1 MDDFVSWKNMA
12 LLTDLYQLTMCA
24 AYFEEG
30 RDERA
35 SFELFIRDMP
45 PHRSYLIAAGL
56 ESVLD
61 YLEHARFP
69 RETIEYLQAKRLFS
83 EHFLDFLAGFRFTGA
98 LHAIPEGAL
107 VFPNEPLLRVNAPII
122 EAQLVETFL
131 LNTVNFQTMV
141 ASKAARIVHAAKGK
155 QVVDF
160 SLRRTHGTDAGM
172 KVARASYLAGC
183 AGTSN
188 VLAGMKYRIPI
199 YGTMAHSYV
208 MFHEREQ
215 DAFDAY
221 AHVFPQSTTLLID
234 TYDTVEGARRAVPV
248 AKALELQGKRL
259 QGVRLDSGDLAALS
273 RAVRAV
279 LDQNRL
285 EYVRIMASGNLDEYK
300 IEQLLAQGA
309 PIDIFGVGTAMG
321 TSQDAPVVNV
331 NYKLV
336 EVEGQAG
343 EYRPVMK
350 LSAAKITLPGP
361 KQVHRVL
368 KQGEYAY
375 DVIAL
380 RTEDLEMAE
389 METATTLLEQY
400 MSKGRVLQ
408 RESLETIRTRVAEN
422 LARLP
427 ARYKTL
433 APANYPVRISPQLA
447 ALSQQLTTAY
457 TRGA

>member
-69 RETIEYLQAKRLFS
+69 QEAIAYLQAKRLFT
-83 EHFLDFLAGFRFTGA
+83 EDFIDYLARFRFTGA
-98 LHAIPEGAL
+98 LHAIPEGTL
-107 VFPNEPLLRVNAPII
+107 VFPNEPLLRVNAPVI
-122 EAQLVETFL
+122 EAQLVETYL
-131 LNTVNFQTMV
+131 LNAVNFQTMV
-141 ASKAARIVHAAKGK
+141 ASKAARIVHAAAGK

-183 AGTSN
+183 TGTSN

-208 MFHEREQ
+208 MFHEHEQ
-215 DAFDAY
+215 EAFEAY
-221 AHVFPQSTTLLID
+221 ARVFPQSTTLLID
-234 TYDTVEGARRAVPV
+234 TYDTVEGARRSVPV

-259 QGVRLDSGDLAALS
+259 QGVRLDSGDVAALS

-279 LDQNRL
+279 LDQNGL

-309 PIDIFGVGTAMG
+309 PLDSFGVGTAMG

-336 EVEGQAG
+336 EVEGPAG

-350 LSAAKITLPGP
+350 LSAEKITLPGP

-380 RTEDLEMAE
+380 HTEELEVG
-389 METATTLLEQY
+389 TATTLLEQY
-400 MSKGRVLQ
+400 MSKGEVLQ
-408 RESLETIRTRVAEN
+408 RESLETIRTRVTAN

-427 ARYKTL
+427 ARYKKL
-433 APANYPVRISPQLA
+433 APANYPVKISAQLA

>member
-1 MDDFVSWKNMA
+1 MDDSVTWENMA

-24 AYFEEG
+24 AYYEEG

-35 SFELFIRDMP
+35 SFELFIRDIP
-45 PHRSYLIAAGL
+45 PHRSYLVAAGL
-56 ESVLD
+56 ESALD
-61 YLEHARFP
+61 YLEHARFTP
-69 RETIEYLQAKRLFS
+69 ETLEYLQTKGLFS
-83 EHFLDFLAGFRFTGA
+83 EHFLEFLARFRFTGT
-98 LHAIPEGAL
+98 LHAIPEGNL
-107 VFPNEPLLRVNAPII
+107 VFPNEPLLRVTAPII
-122 EAQLVETFL
+122 EAQLVETYL
-131 LNTVNFQTMV
+131 LNAVNFQTMV
-141 ASKAARIVHAAKGK
+141 ASKAARIVHAAAGK

-172 KVARASYLAGC
+172 KVARVSYLAGC

-215 DAFDAY
+215 AAFEAY
-221 AHVFPQSTTLLID
+221 ARVFPESTTLLID
-234 TYDTVEGARRAVPV
+234 TYDTVEGARRSVPV
-248 AKALELQGKRL
+248 AKALERQGKRL
-259 QGVRLDSGDLAALS
+259 HGLRLDSGDLAALS

-279 LDQNRL
+279 LDQNGL

-300 IEQLLAQGA
+300 IAQLLAQGA

-336 EVEGQAG
+336 EVEGPAG

-350 LSAAKITLPGP
+350 LSAEKITLPGP

-368 KQGEYAY
+368 KDGEYAY

-380 RTEDLEMAE
+380 HTEEPEMDS
-389 METATTLLEQY
+389 ATTLLVQY
-400 MSKGRVLQ
+400 MSEGHVLR
-408 RESLETIRTRVAEN
+408 RESLETIRNRVAEN

-427 ARYKTL
+427 ARYKKL
-433 APANYPVRISPQLA
+433 APATYPVKISPPLA
-447 ALSQQLTTAY
+447 ALSHELTTAY

>member
-1 MDDFVSWKNMA
+1 MDDFVSWENMA

-56 ESVLD
+56 ESALD
-61 YLEHARFP
+61 YLEHAQFP
-69 RETIEYLQAKRLFS
+69 REALEYLRTKRLFS
-83 EHFLDFLAGFRFTGA
+83 EHFLEYLARFRFTGA
-98 LHAIPEGAL
+98 LHAIPEGNL
-107 VFPNEPLLRVNAPII
+107 VFPNEPLIRVNAPII
-122 EAQLVETFL
+122 EAQLVETYL
-131 LNTVNFQTMV
+131 LNAVNFQTMV
-141 ASKAARIVHAAKGK
+141 ASKAARIVHAAAGK

-160 SLRRTHGTDAGM
+160 ALRRTHGTDAGM

-215 DAFDAY
+215 EAFEAY
-221 AHVFPQSTTLLID
+221 ARVFPKSTTLLID
-234 TYDTVEGARRAVPV
+234 TYDTVEGARRSVPV
-248 AKALELQGKRL
+248 AKALELQGTRL
-259 QGVRLDSGDLAALS
+259 HGVRLDSGDLAALS
-273 RAVRAV
+273 RAVREV
-279 LDQNRL
+279 LDQNGL

-300 IEQLLAQGA
+300 IEQLLAQAQQA
-309 PIDIFGVGTAMG
+309 PIDSFGVGTAMG

-350 LSAAKITLPGP
+350 LSAEKRTLPGP

-368 KQGEYAY
+368 KKGAYAY

-380 RTEDLEMAE
+380 HTEELE

-400 MSKGRVLQ
+400 MRKGRVLR
-408 RESLETIRTRVAEN
+408 RESLETIRNRVAEN
-422 LARLP
+422 LSRLP
-427 ARYKTL
+427 ARYKKL
-433 APANYPVRISPQLA
+433 APAKYPVKISARLA
-447 ALSQQLTTAY
+447 ALSQQLATAY
-457 TRGA
+457 TRGT